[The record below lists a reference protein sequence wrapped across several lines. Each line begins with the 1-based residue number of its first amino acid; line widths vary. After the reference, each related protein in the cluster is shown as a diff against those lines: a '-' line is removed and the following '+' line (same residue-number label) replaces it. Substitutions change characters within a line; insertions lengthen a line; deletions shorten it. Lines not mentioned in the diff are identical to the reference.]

1 MRCAQS
7 ERAAPGRNQLIAQR
21 LLVDVAV
28 VEARGGGDPRHDER
42 RFHLAGQ
49 PGLDIGDLGYAETT
63 DPEIPAALEAS
74 VIDAA
79 GGNAYAV
86 EADVADKGDCQ
97 RIFDTAMTTSG
108 RVDGMVYSVATNPP
122 VNFDSNSMTVENFNY
137 GINVNMLG
145 CYHCNLFAAQR
156 MERNPGDTAGSIVN
170 ISSIASVK
178 NELGLNIG
186 IMPYALGKCGLNHI
200 TELAAVQFAEAGIRV
215 KTLMLGPINSVLANR
230 DSQSLFGLDAD
241 EATERHNDVV
251 RLKMGRASVWESAY
265 AAPLPARRR
274 IPVHDRTTDPPG
286 RWRHSGSVTPLT
298 ERGVNRAAVVRG

>member
-1 MRCAQS
+1 MSTDFDRRDRKAFDLTGKVVVVVGAGQS
-7 ERAAPGRNQLIAQR
+7 PGPGIGNGRAISILAARHGAEI
-21 LLVDVAV
+21 VAV
-28 VEARGGGDPRHDER
+28 DLNAAAVQETVEMIVAEGG
-42 RFHLAGQ
+42 
-49 PGLDIGDLGYAETT
+49 
-63 DPEIPAALEAS
+63 S
-74 VIDAA
+74 
-79 GGNAYAV
+79 AYAV

-97 RIFDTAMTTSG
+97 NIFDTAMATSG

-122 VNFDSNSMTVENFNY
+122 FDFDSNSMTVENFNY

-145 CYHCNLFAAQR
+145 CYHCNLFAAQC

-215 KTLMLGPINSVLANR
+215 NTLMLGPIDSVLANR
-230 DSQSLFGLDAD
+230 ESRSLFGLEAD
-241 EATERHNDVV
+241 EATERHNEVV

-265 AAPLPARRR
+265 AALYLLADESRFMTGQQIRL
-274 IPVHDRTTDPPG
+274 DGGAT
-286 RWRHSGSVTPLT
+286 L
-298 ERGVNRAAVVRG
+298 VR